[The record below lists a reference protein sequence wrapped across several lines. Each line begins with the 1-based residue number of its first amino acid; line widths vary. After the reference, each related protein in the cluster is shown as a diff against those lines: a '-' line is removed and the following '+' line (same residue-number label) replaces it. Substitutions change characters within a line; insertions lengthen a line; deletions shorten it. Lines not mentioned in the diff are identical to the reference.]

1 MNHPARTIRA
11 LAEDLPEARPFL
23 QRRDQQRH
31 DLIRAV
37 GRRAFAELGPGGF
50 SIKDF
55 ANAVWMSVTRFTHYY
70 CDLESLLADL
80 IETHLMDLY
89 AAIGNIPSN
98 TPDRPAAH
106 RAAYFAA
113 TRTHRGGLTQSHL
126 LLLHARRSLPPDLRE
141 PLEQLRDRLGEVMA
155 PGHAEAA
162 LSLLDSSDF
171 APAEIEAMFATLT
184 ATRQASRETLHAQL
198 QLPLNQP
205 DPDEEAA
212 PEQEAETETEAA
224 TERARQASF
233 SRPSPQHRTPLSE
246 LLTLTRSMANVHAPD
261 RPSGPTHPPPRR
273 PRPDRQHD
281 PDPPPQ
287 AFQATADPT

>member
-1 MNHPARTIRA
+1 MHHPARTIRGI
-11 LAEDLPEARPFL
+11 AEDLPEARPFL
-23 QRRDQQRH
+23 EKRDQQRH

-37 GRRAFAELGPGGF
+37 GRRAFAELGPGSF

-55 ANAVWMSVTRFTHYY
+55 AKAVWMSVTRFTHYY

-141 PLEQLRDRLGEVMA
+141 PLEKLRDSLGEVMA

-171 APAEIEAMFATLT
+171 APAEIEAMFATCI
-184 ATRQASRETLHAQL
+184 ATRHASRETLHAQL
-198 QLPLNQP
+198 QLPLHQP
-205 DPDEEAA
+205 NPEEEAA

-224 TERARQASF
+224 TEPARRAS
-233 SRPSPQHRTPLSE
+233 SPPSPQHRTPLSE
-246 LLTLTRSMANVHAPD
+246 LLTLTRSMANMHAPE

-287 AFQATADPT
+287 AFQATGDPT

>member
-1 MNHPARTIRA
+1 MHHPARTIRGI
-11 LAEDLPEARPFL
+11 AEDLPEARPFL
-23 QRRDQQRH
+23 EKRDQQRH

-37 GRRAFAELGPGGF
+37 GRRAFAELGPGSF

-55 ANAVWMSVTRFTHYY
+55 AKAVWMSVTRFTHYY

-141 PLEQLRDRLGEVMA
+141 PLEKLRDSLGEVMA

-171 APAEIEAMFATLT
+171 APAEIEAMFATFI
-184 ATRQASRETLHAQL
+184 ATRHASRETLHAQL
-198 QLPLNQP
+198 QLPLHQP
-205 DPDEEAA
+205 DPDAEAA
-212 PEQEAETETEAA
+212 PEQEAETGPAGS
-224 TERARQASF
+224 ASF
-233 SRPSPQHRTPLSE
+233 SPPSSQHRTPLSE
-246 LLTLTRSMANVHAPD
+246 LLTLTRSMANMHAPE
-261 RPSGPTHPPPRR
+261 RPAGPTHPPPRR
-273 PRPDRQHD
+273 PRPDRQRD
-281 PDPPPQ
+281 PDPPPH
-287 AFQATADPT
+287 AFQATPDPPLAK